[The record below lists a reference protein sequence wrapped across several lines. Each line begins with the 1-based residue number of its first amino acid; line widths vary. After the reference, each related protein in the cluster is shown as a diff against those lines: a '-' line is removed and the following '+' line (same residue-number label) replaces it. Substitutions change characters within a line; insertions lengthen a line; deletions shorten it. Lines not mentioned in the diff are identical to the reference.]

1 MIHNLGRTSPCGIMQ
16 RSKRSENRLSKTRT
30 SQYAWMAFAAICVM
44 AVVWTGI
51 QFNCMNLYAAPVVE
65 DLGISRTQFMVVLS
79 IPGAISAIISLFFF
93 GPLEQRFGIRR
104 MMLVGGTINTLSF
117 LAWTF
122 MDSLWMLYLGGVL
135 YGFCCSVTAYTC
147 VSAAVNIWFKK
158 RIGTLVGIANS
169 LGSAAG
175 IVFAIVI
182 AQFIATV
189 GWRCSFAVCA
199 GISVASV
206 VACVALFRGN
216 PEDLGVEPMYADAQ
230 AGGLPEE
237 VAEPMPAE
245 AAEPMRAAPSAADL
259 PFSQALRKPKLWL
272 LAIGYLLLGTITYGI
287 MSTLPLFALDFGYG
301 NLQGQVVSASLF
313 AAAIAMV
320 PMGIFCDKAGTK
332 WGIALTGVIVV
343 AAAIVL
349 SRPALPF
356 AAVVAAAVCSGA
368 AYGAC
373 GVTVGVGVKE
383 ALGEVDYSKKLGLC
397 SGFMY
402 VGLALAPTAT
412 NLAYDFTGSY
422 SVILGAYAV
431 LAVVMAAI
439 FFIGMGRRLG

>member
-1 MIHNLGRTSPCGIMQ
+1 M
-16 RSKRSENRLSKTRT
+16 SKTRT
-30 SQYAWMAFAAICVM
+30 SHYAWMAFAAICVM

-117 LAWTF
+117 LAWTL

-135 YGFCCSVTAYTC
+135 YGFGCSVTAYTC

-216 PEDLGVEPMYADAQ
+216 PEDLGVEPMYVDAH
-230 AGGLPEE
+230 ASGLPEE
-237 VAEPMPAE
+237 V
-245 AAEPMRAAPSAADL
+245 AEPMRAAPSAADL
-259 PFSQALRKPKLWL
+259 AFSQALRKPKLWL

-356 AAVVAAAVCSGA
+356 AAVVAAAVCAGA

-402 VGLALAPTAT
+402 VGLALAPAAT

-431 LAVVMAAI
+431 LAVVMAVI

>member
-16 RSKRSENRLSKTRT
+16 CGKRSENHLSKTLT

-93 GPLEQRFGIRR
+93 GLLEQRFGIRR

-117 LAWTF
+117 LTWTF

-135 YGFCCSVTAYTC
+135 YGFGCSVTAYTC

-216 PEDLGVEPMYADAQ
+216 PEDLGVEPMYVDAH
-230 AGGLPEE
+230 AIGLPEE
-237 VAEPMPAE
+237 VAEPMPE
-245 AAEPMRAAPSAADL
+245 EVAEPMRAAPSAADL

-343 AAAIVL
+343 AAAIAL
-349 SRPALPF
+349 SLPALPF
-356 AAVVAAAVCSGA
+356 AAVVAASVCAGA

-402 VGLALAPTAT
+402 VGLALAPAAT

-431 LAVVMAAI
+431 LAVVMAAV